1 MLKSLDIKNFAI
13 IEDLHV
19 DFSSGMTV
27 LTGETGAGKS
37 LIIDTISLLLGQR
50 ADGDMIRYEEKKAS
64 ILGVFT
70 YQNSKIDELLN
81 KYSIPIL
88 PELSI
93 YREIIDNSRNTIK
106 INNTQV
112 SLTILKQLANILAD
126 IHVQNDTFKLFNQ
139 ENYLEFITPN
149 ADSSYDKLFAEYT
162 VSYANYL
169 EAYKNYN
176 RILTGQKEEE
186 KRLEF
191 LEYEKEELSKLELTK
206 DIDLEL
212 KASIAKLENYDKIF
226 SSLSSAYENL
236 ENDMFSLDNIY
247 TSANA
252 LKKITDLDEGYQESY
267 EKLLD
272 SYYILDEIKNNLYKQ
287 LNNLDFN
294 QEELNIQN
302 EKLNEIEK
310 VKAKYKMSVNE
321 LIDYLNEI
329 SLRIEMVKDYDN
341 VLKEAEEHLIK
352 KFEIVKVK
360 ALALSNYR
368 KKLAK
373 NIEIG
378 IKKECLDLDLAD
390 TEFKIEFKEINLDN
404 FKSANMFNETGI
416 DEVEFM
422 ISFNKGE
429 PLRSLHK
436 VASGGEMSRIML
448 AFKSY
453 FASNANL
460 SLMVFDEIDTGVSGS
475 TAKKIADKLS
485 NLAKYTQTLCITHL
499 PQVASVGDQHIH
511 IYKEVINNRTTTHI
525 KYLDYNQRVEEIAMM
540 LSGDKLSLY
549 ALEHAKAL
557 LKQN

>member
-19 DFSSGMTV
+19 DFTSGMTV

-50 ADGDMIRYEEKKAS
+50 ADGDMIRYEAKKAS
-64 ILGVFT
+64 ILGIFT
-70 YQNSKIDELLN
+70 YQNAKIDDILA

-88 PELSI
+88 PEMSI
-93 YREIIDNSRNTIK
+93 YREIIDNSRNIIK
-106 INNTQV
+106 INNTLV
-112 SLTILKQLANILAD
+112 SLTILKQLANLLAD

-149 ADSSYDKLFAEYT
+149 ADSNYDKLFAEYT
-162 VSYANYL
+162 ISYANYL

-191 LEYEKEELSKLELTK
+191 LEYEKTELSKLELTK
-206 DIDLEL
+206 DIDLDL
-212 KASIAKLENYDKIF
+212 KASIAKLENHDKIF
-226 SSLSSAYENL
+226 TALSSAYENL
-236 ENDMFSLDNIY
+236 ENEFFSLDNIY
-247 TSANA
+247 NSANA
-252 LKKITDLDEGYQESY
+252 LKRISDLDEGYQESY

-272 SYYILDEIKNNLYKQ
+272 SYYVLDEIKSNLYKQ

-302 EKLNEIEK
+302 ERLSEIEK
-310 VKAKYKMSVNE
+310 IKAKYKMSVNE
-321 LIDYLNEI
+321 LIAYLNEI

-341 VLKEAEEHLIK
+341 VLKEAKELLIK
-352 KFEIVKVK
+352 KFEVAKIK

-368 KKLAK
+368 KKLAQ

-378 IKKECLDLDLAD
+378 IKKECLDLDLVD
-390 TEFKIEFKEINLDN
+390 TEFKIAFKEVNLDN
-404 FKSANMFNETGI
+404 YQSSNIFKETGI
-416 DEVEFM
+416 DEIEFL
-422 ISFNKGE
+422 ISFNRGE
-429 PLRSLHK
+429 PLRPLHK

-499 PQVASVGDQHIH
+499 PQVAAVGDQHIN
-511 IYKEVINNRTTTHI
+511 IYKEVVNNRTTVNI
-525 KYLDYNQRVEEIAMM
+525 
-540 LSGDKLSLY
+540 
-549 ALEHAKAL
+549 
-557 LKQN
+557 